1 LPEGEGKGFL
11 GISGFSTIVISRSTG
26 LSVGEFP
33 AKELLHFLQNIPQLM
48 TGAAGWIILL
58 VLPFSNPFVGSFQ
71 GFSGTLSMFYEPVG
85 WAAPFGTSIFWIAN
99 TFLWIGWLNFYSGLF
114 WSLPIYYNKGLH
126 YLGYEFVYRISS
138 KYFDENLSL
147 KIAGII
153 TGTLAVITLLL
164 LIFISRIP

>member
-1 LPEGEGKGFL
+1 M
-11 GISGFSTIVISRSTG
+11 
-26 LSVGEFP
+26 
-33 AKELLHFLQNIPQLM
+33 M
-48 TGAAGWIILL
+48 TGAVGWIILL
-58 VLPFSNPFVGSFQ
+58 VLPFPNPFVGSFQ

-114 WSLPIYYNKGLH
+114 WSLPICYNKGLH
-126 YLGYEFVYRISS
+126 YLGYKFDSGSIIKEFVYRISS

-153 TGTLAVITLLL
+153 TGTLAVITFLL